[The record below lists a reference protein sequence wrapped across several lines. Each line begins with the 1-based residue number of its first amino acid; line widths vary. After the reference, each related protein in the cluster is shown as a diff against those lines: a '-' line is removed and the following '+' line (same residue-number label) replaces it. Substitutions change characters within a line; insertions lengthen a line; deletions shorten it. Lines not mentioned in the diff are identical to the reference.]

1 MQNLYINIREATEE
15 DLSAIMEIEG
25 LCFPYGAWREENILY
40 ELNENPVSHFWVIEL
55 ALKTDKK

>member
-40 ELNENPVSHFWVIEL
+40 ELNEIFGLSN
-55 ALKTDKK
+55 